1 MVNTS
6 NRLLKVKE
14 VADYLN
20 CTTTWVYLLVK
31 QGKLKTVKVGSRAVR
46 IPQDSLDAY
55 IKGQGVQ

>member
-6 NRLLKVKE
+6 NRLLKVTE

-55 IKGQGVQ
+55 IKGQGA

>member
-46 IPQDSLDAY
+46 IPQESLDAY
-55 IKGQGVQ
+55 LKGQGA